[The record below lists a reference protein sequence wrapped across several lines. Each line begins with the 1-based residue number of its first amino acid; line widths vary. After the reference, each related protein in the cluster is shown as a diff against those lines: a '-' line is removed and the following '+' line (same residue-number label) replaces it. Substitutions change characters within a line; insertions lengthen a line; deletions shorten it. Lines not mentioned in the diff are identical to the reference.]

1 MLDVRGVIDRRILVN
16 YRVRPDA
23 LAAALPEP
31 FEPMTV
37 DGWGVGGIC
46 LIRLRDVR
54 PRRLPA
60 AVGVGSE
67 NAAHRI
73 AVTWEEG
80 SETKTGVYVP
90 RRDTSSRLNAAFGG
104 YLFGG
109 GYGHARFDV
118 TESGDE
124 YDVAMTSRDGSTSVA
139 VRGRVADALPE
150 DSVFDSLEAASEFFR
165 RGSTGY
171 APAGGGIDAAGDA
184 DESGSGSVTGPG
196 STSASASASGA
207 GSRTYRGVELVTD
220 EWHVEP
226 LAVDAAQSSYF
237 ESRTRFPP
245 DAVAFDDALLMRNVA
260 HEWRRRESL
269 CAPAVARES
278 TGRAAGN

>member
-16 YRVRPDA
+16 YRVRRDA
-23 LAAALPEP
+23 LAAVLPAS
-31 FEPMTV
+31 FEPMTI
-37 DGWGVGGIC
+37 DGWGVGGVC

-54 PRRLPA
+54 PRRFPA
-60 AVGVGSE
+60 VVGVGSE

-73 AVTWEEG
+73 AVTWDDG
-80 SETKTGVYVP
+80 AETKTGVYVP

-118 TESGDE
+118 GESGNE
-124 YDVAMTSRDGSTSVA
+124 YDVSMESDDGETRVA
-139 VRGRVADALPE
+139 VRGRVADSLPE

-171 APAGGGIDAAGDA
+171 APVGSGTDTAADR
-184 DESGSGSVTGPG
+184 DSGSGTDTRARS
-196 STSASASASGA
+196 
-207 GSRTYRGVELVTD
+207 YRGVELVTD
-220 EWHVEP
+220 EWQVEP
-226 LAVDAAQSSYF
+226 LAVESAASSYF
-237 ESRTRFPP
+237 ESSERFPP
-245 DAVAFDDALLMRNVA
+245 DAVAFDDALLMRDIA

-269 CAPAVARES
+269 CAPAVAGES
-278 TGRAAGN
+278 GDPVAGD